1 MLKIGGIY
9 NFENSIM
16 ICLEIEENECFIV
29 ETLDIKNN
37 SNKSINETLLTM
49 FKQNNL
55 KNKLVYQ
62 KLQLRSLNNHLN
74 GYLGQVNQE
83 ILNELKENL
92 FHSYVYTRKF

>member
-37 SNKSINETLLTM
+37 SNKSINE
-49 FKQNNL
+49 K
-55 KNKLVYQ
+55 K
-62 KLQLRSLNNHLN
+62 S
-74 GYLGQVNQE
+74 
-83 ILNELKENL
+83 I
-92 FHSYVYTRKF
+92 